1 MILSLSVFDWSF
13 TFTLL
18 QKSLPVAAAPPS
30 ISTAVFLLCDCA
42 KESSGHSHRPT
53 HSAGQQFKI
62 YWQLMKIRARIT
74 APIHAEIVGA
84 SPRRS
89 ASGSK
94 KRDFYPPTATL
105 GMA

>member
-62 YWQLMKIRARIT
+62 CWQLMKIRARIT

-89 ASGSK
+89 ASESK

>member
-13 TFTLL
+13 TF
-18 QKSLPVAAAPPS
+18 VPS
-30 ISTAVFLLCDCA
+30 GCGRTSFGQHSCFLLCDCA
-42 KESSGHSHRPT
+42 KEGSGHLHRPT

-62 YWQLMKIRARIT
+62 CWQLMKIRARIT

-89 ASGSK
+89 ASESK